1 MSETALTRE
10 QFNDLLWEISNH
22 YWEPESAIDRLMAFY
37 DALPIADRAG
47 DAIAAARL
55 LVQTSIR
62 DTVMLD
68 DGMWTSWTVY
78 DEAMT
83 ALRDA
88 LAAYDADAKGG
99 TNERQQG

>member
-1 MSETALTRE
+1 VSETALTRE
-10 QFNDLLWEISNH
+10 QFNDLLWDISNH
-22 YWEPESAIDRLMAFY
+22 YWEPERAIDRVMEFY
-37 DALPIADRAG
+37 DALPVADRAG
-47 DAIAAARL
+47 DVIAAARL

-68 DGMWTSWTVY
+68 DGTWTSWTAY

-88 LAAYDADAKGG
+88 LAAYDARAATGTEGG
-99 TNERQQG
+99 ES